1 MFLGDIPWQGWL
13 IFIILGACFMS
24 SKGKGNS
31 GGSKGGSAPS

>member
-13 IFIILGACFMS
+13 IFVILIACFVS
-24 SKGKGNS
+24 SKGNGKS